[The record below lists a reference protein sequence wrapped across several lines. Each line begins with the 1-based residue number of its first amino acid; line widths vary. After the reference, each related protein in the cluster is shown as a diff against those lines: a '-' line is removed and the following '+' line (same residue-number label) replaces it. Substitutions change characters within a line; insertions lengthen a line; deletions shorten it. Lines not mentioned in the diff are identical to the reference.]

1 MRVHHL
7 NCGSLH
13 PHGRRLV
20 NGRGGLLEAGVI
32 VCHCLAIETSEGLVL
47 VDTGFGIE
55 DARDPG
61 RLGAASHRL
70 MNARPVV
77 ATTAHSQ
84 VKALGFAPA
93 DVRHIVATHLDPD
106 HTGGLADFPDADV
119 HVFAP
124 ELEAARH
131 PSLRERPRY
140 RSAHWEHG
148 PHWVEHETGGD
159 RWFGFESVRILPG
172 LDEEIVLVPLIGH
185 TRGHTAVALNADGG
199 WMMHCGD
206 AFFDRRELDTP
217 PSCPPMLRFFQNLMA
232 VDNTARKAN
241 RERLRELSQRRAEDI
256 DMLCSHDPDDLERRQ
271 AAIDS
276 AAAIG

>member
-1 MRVHHL
+1 
-7 NCGSLH
+7 
-13 PHGRRLV
+13 
-20 NGRGGLLEAGVI
+20 
-32 VCHCLAIETSEGLVL
+32 L

-55 DARDPG
+55 DARDPR
-61 RLGAASHRL
+61 RLGAPYRRL
-70 MNARPVV
+70 MNAQPEI
-77 ATTAHSQ
+77 ATTAQSQ
-84 VKALGFAPA
+84 IKALGFAPA

-106 HTGGLADFPDADV
+106 HTGGLADFPDAEV

-140 RSAHWEHG
+140 QSARWEHG

-159 RWFGFESVRILPG
+159 HWFGFESVRIMPG
-172 LDEEIVLVPLIGH
+172 LNEEIALVPLIGH
-185 TRGHTAVALNADGG
+185 TRGHAAVALNADGG

-217 PSCPPMLRFFQNLMA
+217 PSCPPMLRLFQNLTA
-232 VDNTARKAN
+232 ADNTARKAN
-241 RERLRELSQRRAEDI
+241 RERLRELSERHGEDI
-256 DMLCSHDPDDLERRQ
+256 DILCSHDPDDLERRQ
-271 AAIDS
+271 AASAS